1 MTEEKFIKYKNQYS
15 SNNELIDFWTNI
27 KLGYDKFAK
36 DKTEL
41 IISIS
46 KTGDYIFKWIEEF
59 IEDYTK
65 SINDAIIKLEGIK
78 STLQTDQSKK
88 EIIQVCRILKQ
99 ALEEL

>member
-1 MTEEKFIKYKNQYS
+1 MPRV
-15 SNNELIDFWTNI
+15 
-27 KLGYDKFAK
+27 
-36 DKTEL
+36 
-41 IISIS
+41 
-46 KTGDYIFKWIEEF
+46 YIPNR
-59 IEDYTK
+59 TAK